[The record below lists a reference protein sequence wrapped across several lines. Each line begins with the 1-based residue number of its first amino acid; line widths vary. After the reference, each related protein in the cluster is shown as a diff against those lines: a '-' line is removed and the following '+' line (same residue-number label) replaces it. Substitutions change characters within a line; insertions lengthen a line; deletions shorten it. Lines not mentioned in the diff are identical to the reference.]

1 MMELRTNKP
10 IVTEGPIA
18 IRVYTQ
24 KATDQA
30 KTFRPTISELVEEL
44 RAASQISKD
53 HYVLSDP
60 RIVGELR
67 GLAVEIDTA
76 LALASHAE
84 NSPDKKP
91 REEASR

>member
-1 MMELRTNKP
+1 MMELRKNKSIVKEAP
-10 IVTEGPIA
+10 IT

-30 KTFRPTISELVEEL
+30 KTFRPFISEIVEEL
-44 RAASQISKD
+44 RAASRISND

-67 GLAVEIDTA
+67 GLAVEINTA

-84 NSPDKKP
+84 NSPDNKP